1 MQRLYGAALSLL
13 LIGLSIWP
21 ACRTPSTD
29 SFPFSNYPM
38 FARKKG
44 HPLVHRIVGIT
55 AKGERLRVP
64 PEMIA
69 NDEVM
74 QAYRTVRAA
83 VKKGKKGT
91 ALLCSDT
98 AKRISETG
106 SMKSVIRLE
115 VRSDRYDAVR
125 YFTHDPV
132 PIRSRI
138 HSVCKVTR

>member
-1 MQRLYGAALSLL
+1 MQRLYGAALSVL

-69 NDEVM
+69 NVPQDLKSSIFSGSGM
-74 QAYRTVRAA
+74 RPW
-83 VKKGKKGT
+83 
-91 ALLCSDT
+91 ALQ
-98 AKRISETG
+98 
-106 SMKSVIRLE
+106 
-115 VRSDRYDAVR
+115 
-125 YFTHDPV
+125 
-132 PIRSRI
+132 
-138 HSVCKVTR
+138 

>member
-1 MQRLYGAALSLL
+1 MQRLYGAVLSVL
-13 LIGLSIWP
+13 LIGLSVWP
-21 ACRTPSTD
+21 AIKTPSTD

-44 HPLVHRIVGIT
+44 HPLVHRVVGVT

-83 VKKGKKGT
+83 VRKGKKGT
-91 ALLCSDT
+91 ALLCRDT
-98 AKRISETG
+98 AERIIETG
-106 SMKSVIRLE
+106 SMKDVIRLE
-115 VRSDRYDAVR
+115 VLSDRYDAVR
-125 YFTHDPV
+125 YFTHAPI
-132 PIRSRI
+132 PIRSRT
-138 HSVCKVTR
+138 HSICPVNR